1 MTIHNS
7 IANHVKTYCNDIPA
21 NDCAFAGLDC
31 PAKRRRRICLGYG
44 QCDTSALKNIV
55 ALSAGNDDPIFLRA
69 DGSVT
74 APGHNGFGKTD
85 MDDWNLFR

>member
-1 MTIHNS
+1 MIFLRMTALLPGWTALRS
-7 IANHVKTYCNDIPA
+7 DGAVYACGSD
-21 NDCAFAGLDC
+21 
-31 PAKRRRRICLGYG
+31 GYG

-55 ALSAGNDDPIFLRA
+55 ALSAGNDDPVFLRA